1 MRPVDVRWARVGPRN
16 PSWMTH
22 TPRAGLC
29 LSVFIVARKGDSIL
43 LGRPR
48 AHDAWPEKGGFP
60 KRNAAEIEKEGAWLL
75 PATHLLMEESPDH
88 AASRIAHEWVG
99 LKGKPRFVMVQS
111 HVRPQRR
118 GRPGYKRSGRQL
130 QHWDICFVYGMS
142 ARQLPKVRPWWSEMR
157 YLPSTKIRKMKLA
170 RGHRDILEK
179 AGYL

>member
-1 MRPVDVRWARVGPRN
+1 MRPVDVRWARIGSRN

-88 AASRIAHEWVG
+88 AASRVAHEWAG

-111 HVRPQRR
+111 HVRPQR
-118 GRPGYKRSGRQL
+118 PGHPAVQ
-130 QHWDICFVYGMS
+130 
-142 ARQLPKVRPWWSEMR
+142 AVREAIAP
-157 YLPSTKIRKMKLA
+157 L
-170 RGHRDILEK
+170 
-179 AGYL
+179 GYLLRIRDECPTITQDEALVVGDALSPTH